1 MLLEVLVFVVFFL
14 GIALL
19 VMRSLVIARIQERGL
34 DVGLGKYSSFNF
46 SDNLAWRLIRK
57 KAVNSSDR
65 ERRLFLAFFIVWVLF
80 YIFLAVSL
88 VELLSQ

>member
-34 DVGLGKYSSFNF
+34 DVGSGKCSSFNF
-46 SDNLAWRLIRK
+46 SDDLAWRLIRTK
-57 KAVNSSDR
+57 TVNSSNG
-65 ERRLFLAFFIVWVLF
+65 ERCLFLTFFIVWVLF
-80 YIFLAVSL
+80 YIFLAASL
-88 VELLSQ
+88 VTLLSQ